1 MPHRGQAVASVRWP
15 IGCRVAPCDCPTPAA
30 IRYFFP
36 VSKHKVQPP
45 PDDARAATAA
55 ETLRQGGLVLLPTE
69 TVYGVAASAADP
81 AAVARL
87 RALGARGLLAW
98 HAPSAQAVI
107 DALNIT
113 ASVHLRLIDRWL
125 PGPVR
130 LLVEVPDAAA
140 VEQRINAAPGA
151 LTSSDPVV
159 SVRVP
164 GHEPARRLIE
174 RAGVPIVV
182 AGVPAMGLG
191 DGRTPRKVSGVDF
204 IIDDGPTK
212 LGLASTAVRLTRAGG
227 YSVESAAAVPAADIH
242 KSMTRRVLFVCT
254 GNTCRSPMA
263 EAIARQL
270 LEREGVAGEF
280 ASAVSAGV
288 AASGSSPATP
298 EALDALGRLGVAAP
312 VHRSRRVTRDM
323 VDEAEAVYA
332 MTAAHRDAILNIAPG
347 ARDKI
352 ELLDPEGNDIEDP
365 IGMGQTVYD
374 RTAERML
381 RLVRDRLRE
390 RGLIRE

>member
-45 PDDARAATAA
+45 PDDARTATAA

-113 ASVHLRLIDRWL
+113 APVHLRLIDRWL

-151 LTSSDPVV
+151 LASSDPVV

-164 GHEPARRLIE
+164 GHESARRLIE

>member
-1 MPHRGQAVASVRWP
+1 M
-15 IGCRVAPCDCPTPAA
+15 
-30 IRYFFP
+30 
-36 VSKHKVQPP
+36 SKHKVQPP

-81 AAVARL
+81 AAVAKL
-87 RALGARGLLAW
+87 RALGARGLLTW

-107 DALNIT
+107 DAVIIT
-113 ASVHLRLIDRWL
+113 GPVHLRLIERWL

-130 LLVEVPDAAA
+130 VLVEVPDAAA
-140 VEQRINAAPGA
+140 IESRIHAAPGA
-151 LTSSDPVV
+151 LASSDPVV
-159 SVRVP
+159 SVHVP

-191 DGRTPRKVSGVDF
+191 DGRTPRKISGVDF

-212 LGLASTAVRLTRAGG
+212 LGLASTGVRLTRAGG

-298 EALDALGRLGVAAP
+298 EAIDALARLGIAAP
-312 VHRSRRVTRDM
+312 AHRSRRVTRDM
-323 VDEAEAVYA
+323 IEEAEAVYA
-332 MTAAHRDAILNIAPG
+332 MTAAHRDAVLNIAPG

-352 ELLDPEGNDIEDP
+352 ELLDPEGRDIEDP

-374 RTAERML
+374 RTAERTL

>member
-1 MPHRGQAVASVRWP
+1 MPAAVRYFT
-15 IGCRVAPCDCPTPAA
+15 RVA
-30 IRYFFP
+30 
-36 VSKHKVQPP
+36 KHKVQHV
-45 PDDARAATAA
+45 PDDVRAAAAA
-55 ETLRQGGLVLLPTE
+55 ETLRRGGLVLLPTE
-69 TVYGVAASAADP
+69 TVYGIGASAADP
-81 AAVARL
+81 TAVAKL

-98 HAPSAQAVI
+98 HAPTAEGVIEAVGISAP
-107 DALNIT
+107 
-113 ASVHLRLIDRWL
+113 VHLRLIERWL

-130 LLVEVPDAAA
+130 LLVEVDDPG
-140 VEQRINAAPGA
+140 VIEGRIHAAPGVLA
-151 LTSSDPVV
+151 SGESVV
-159 SVRVP
+159 SIRVP

-191 DGRTPRKVSGVDF
+191 DGRMPREIPGVDLV
-204 IIDDGPTK
+204 IDGGATK

-227 YSVESAAAVPAADIH
+227 YVVESVGAVPAADVH

-270 LEREGVAGEF
+270 LEREGIAGEF

-298 EALDALGRLGVAAP
+298 EALDALSRLGIPAP
-312 VHRSRRVTRDM
+312 SHRSRRVTREL

-347 ARDKI
+347 ARDKV
-352 ELLDPEGNDIEDP
+352 ELLDADGNDIEDP
-365 IGMGQTVYD
+365 VGLGQTVYD

-381 RLVRDRLRE
+381 RLVRERLAQ

>member
-1 MPHRGQAVASVRWP
+1 M
-15 IGCRVAPCDCPTPAA
+15 
-30 IRYFFP
+30 
-36 VSKHKVQPP
+36 
-45 PDDARAATAA
+45 
-55 ETLRQGGLVLLPTE
+55 LLPTE
-69 TVYGVAASAADP
+69 TVYGIAASAADP
-81 AAVARL
+81 VAVAKL

-107 DALNIT
+107 DAINIT
-113 ASVHLRLIDRWL
+113 APVHLRLIERWL

-130 LLVEVPDAAA
+130 LLVEIPDAA
-140 VEQRINAAPGA
+140 VIEERIHAAPGVLA
-151 LTSSDPVV
+151 TSDPVV
-159 SVRVP
+159 CVRVP

-191 DGRTPRKVSGVDF
+191 DGRTPRNITGVDF

-212 LGLASTAVRLTRAGG
+212 IGLTSTAVRLTRAGG
-227 YSVESAAAVPAADIH
+227 YVVESAAAVPAADIH

-263 EAIARQL
+263 EAVARQL
-270 LEREGVAGEF
+270 LEREGAAGEF

-288 AASGSSPATP
+288 AASGSAPSTP
-298 EALDALGRLGVAAP
+298 EALDALARLGIVAP

-323 VDEAEAVYA
+323 VEEAEAVYA

-347 ARDKI
+347 ARDKV
-352 ELLDPEGNDIEDP
+352 ELLDPDGNDIEDP
-365 IGMGQTVYD
+365 VGMGQTVYD
-374 RTAERML
+374 RTAERLL
-381 RLVRDRLRE
+381 RLVRERLRE

>member
-1 MPHRGQAVASVRWP
+1 MGHSAFDRSGSKSVQSPRCPLPAAVRYFTRVAKPKVKLQSDDTRVAS
-15 IGCRVAPCDCPTPAA
+15 
-30 IRYFFP
+30 
-36 VSKHKVQPP
+36 
-45 PDDARAATAA
+45 AA
-55 ETLRQGGLVLLPTE
+55 ETLRRGGLVLLPTE
-69 TVYGVAASAADP
+69 TVYGIGASAADP
-81 AAVARL
+81 SAVAKL

-98 HAPSAQAVI
+98 HAPTAQGVI
-107 DALNIT
+107 DAVGIR
-113 ASVHLRLIDRWL
+113 APVHLRLVERWL

-130 LLVEVPDAAA
+130 LLVEVDDPGAI
-140 VEQRINAAPGA
+140 EGRIHAAPGVLA
-151 LTSSDPVV
+151 SGEGVV
-159 SVRVP
+159 SIRVP

-191 DGRTPRKVSGVDF
+191 DGRTPREIPGVDLV
-204 IIDDGPTK
+204 IDDGPTK
-212 LGLASTAVRLTRAGG
+212 LGRASTAIRLTRAGG
-227 YSVESAAAVPAADIH
+227 YVVESAGAVPASEIH

-298 EALDALGRLGVAAP
+298 EALEALSRLGIPAP
-312 VHRSRRVTRDM
+312 SHRSRRVTREL

-347 ARDKI
+347 ARDKV
-352 ELLDPEGNDIEDP
+352 ELLDADGNDIEDP
-365 IGMGQTVYD
+365 VGLGQTVYD

-381 RLVRDRLRE
+381 RLVRERLAQ